1 MCSAPSKKKE
11 WGEKNLQGVIF
22 KIMTAIN
29 KVLPERLCN
38 FLVLLLHLPP
48 VCLKPFTCHCHSSS
62 IQTCQRCSH
71 SHIAS
76 TACFSGTHGPVMI
89 FVGGG
94 GQKHDDK
101 KFLNETSKRQT
112 SNIQNLLHPHKVAEG
127 AWICEKEHLKCLSLS
142 VTLSFRV
149 GFPLVATILHYQE
162 WLGKKKK
169 RKKNGHCPTVT
180 WITTA
185 YNKIKTK
192 STLKSNE

>member
-1 MCSAPSKKKE
+1 MSQTFYLSLPFQQHSNLSKMQSFSYSE
-11 WGEKNLQGVIF
+11 HS
-22 KIMTAIN
+22 
-29 KVLPERLCN
+29 
-38 FLVLLLHLPP
+38 LLLRYSW
-48 VCLKPFTCHCHSSS
+48 TCNDFC
-62 IQTCQRCSH
+62 
-71 SHIAS
+71 
-76 TACFSGTHGPVMI
+76 GW
-89 FVGGG
+89 GG

-142 VTLSFRV
+142 VTLFQGWVPPS
-149 GFPLVATILHYQE
+149 GHYITLPGMTGQ
-162 WLGKKKK
+162 KKK

>member
-1 MCSAPSKKKE
+1 MSQTFYLSLPFQQHSNLSKMQSFSYSE
-11 WGEKNLQGVIF
+11 HS
-22 KIMTAIN
+22 
-29 KVLPERLCN
+29 
-38 FLVLLLHLPP
+38 LLLRYSW
-48 VCLKPFTCHCHSSS
+48 TCNDFC
-62 IQTCQRCSH
+62 
-71 SHIAS
+71 
-76 TACFSGTHGPVMI
+76 GW
-89 FVGGG
+89 GG